1 MSDSIEGEKIECSGH
16 YMSKVRE
23 CLRSKGH
30 GHHGK
35 CVTIKRGKCWIE
47 KKFRWKNKKT

>member
-1 MSDSIEGEKIECSGH
+1 MSDRIEGEKIECSGH
-16 YMSKVRE
+16 YISKSYE

-35 CVTIKRGKCWIE
+35 CVKIKRGACWVE
-47 KKFRWKNKKT
+47 KAVRFKK

>member
-1 MSDSIEGEKIECSGH
+1 MTEKIEGERIECSGH
-16 YMSKVRE
+16 YINKVRD

-35 CVTIKRGKCWIE
+35 CVSIKRGKCWVE
-47 KKFRWKNKKT
+47 RPFKWKEFK

>member
-1 MSDSIEGEKIECSGH
+1 MAEKIEGEKIECSGH
-16 YMSKVRE
+16 YISKSRE

-35 CVTIKRGKCWIE
+35 CVTIKRGKCWVEIPV
-47 KKFRWKNKKT
+47 RWKESK